1 MIKGNFISIFN
12 KREKMKK
19 SLMLTSLLALSTSV
33 MAMDVEYFI
42 GAGAERGD
50 IDITTSV
57 PSISTEYKDTALKL
71 KAGVILDKTHRV
83 SLSYV
88 GYSDNGR
95 DLDLTELNY
104 DYIIPLKDKFSL
116 LAGAHLGKADYK
128 EAGFDMDGLVYGVQ
142 TGVLYDIT
150 SNIQAEL
157 GLAYSQYNVDK
168 TISNIKVE
176 FDDSTSL
183 YLGLN
188 YKF

>member
-1 MIKGNFISIFN
+1 
-12 KREKMKK
+12 MKK
-19 SLMLTSLLALSTSV
+19 SLMLTSLLALSTST

-50 IDITTSV
+50 IDITTSI

-88 GYSDNGR
+88 GYSDDGG

-104 DYIIPLKDKFSL
+104 DYIIPLKNKFSL
-116 LAGAHLGKADYK
+116 LAGAHLGKVDYK

-142 TGVLYDIT
+142 TGVLYDMT

-168 TISNIKVE
+168 TISNVKVE

-183 YLGLN
+183 YVGLN